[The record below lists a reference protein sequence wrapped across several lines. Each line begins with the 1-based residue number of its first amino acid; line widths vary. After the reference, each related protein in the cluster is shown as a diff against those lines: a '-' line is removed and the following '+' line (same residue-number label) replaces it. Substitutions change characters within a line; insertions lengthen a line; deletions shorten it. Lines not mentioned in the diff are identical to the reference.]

1 MRILSYIVPKELQG
15 NEFIRSLHLQYKSKG
30 ELTKRQ
36 TWALRDMLDIDED
49 FYNWDFVCKN
59 PNISGAYDDIMT
71 KLKRNKFRTA
81 KGRNKCI
88 RALQSIVDNKADN
101 YLIAEALGTGFN
113 PRRYWR

>member
-49 FYNWDFVCKN
+49 FYNWDFVCENTYSEKY
-59 PNISGAYDDIMT
+59 AEIMT
-71 KLKRNKFRTA
+71 KLKRNKFRAA
-81 KGRNKCI
+81 KGRNRCI
-88 RALQSIVDNKADN
+88 RAIQSIIDGKADN
-101 YLIAEALGTGFN
+101 YLIAEALGVGFN
-113 PRRYWR
+113 PKRYWR

>member
-15 NEFIRSLHLQYKSKG
+15 NDFIRSLHRQYKSKG

-49 FYNWDFVCKN
+49 FYDWDFVCKI
-59 PNISGAYDDIMT
+59 PGVSGNYDDIMT
-71 KLKRNKFRTA
+71 KLKRNKFRAT

-88 RALQSIVDNKADN
+88 RALQSIVDGKVDN
-101 YLIAEALGTGFN
+101 HLIAEALGKGFN
-113 PRRYWR
+113 HRRYWR